1 MNALREQ
8 FISEARELVLQATDD
23 LIAIERTGFD
33 AERLD
38 RVFRA
43 FHTLKGSAGVVELPA
58 MSFVLHA
65 AEDLLAEVN
74 ARRQPITT
82 SLVNEALLSLDQ
94 ISKWIDD
101 FEASGALPSDA
112 GDTARKSTER
122 LRALLNEASA
132 KPVESGQDSGGTPS
146 WASRLA
152 AEIFQLPG
160 KSDHNHLAIEYE
172 PLSDCFFNG
181 DDPLRLLQSVP
192 NLLAVSVEPR
202 KEWQRLG
209 ELDPFVCNLRIHA
222 IAKTTRSE
230 VAQIFRFVPDQI
242 RVFELPAD
250 AATVRQVDRE
260 NESLALLENI
270 LARQIGLIQ
279 AGLQDG
285 DFYGRLGSATRVATN
300 ALRHNGRA
308 EMSGS
313 VESAMEAAMA
323 QKDASLLLASLQAI
337 TKQLLAPPSGALSE
351 NKDGSATRRS
361 LRVDEAR
368 IDAIFNLSGEMIV
381 ARNGLMHLARRME
394 QAAHDSDLIRDIRA
408 SNESFGRLVSDMHS
422 AILQLRMVPVDQ
434 LFRSFPR
441 LVRDISQRLGKNVEL
456 IARGGTTECD
466 KNVVDRLFE
475 PLLHLVRNALDH
487 GVESPEARRAAGKPE
502 IATVT
507 LAATRSGDRL
517 VIEITDDGRGIDPEA
532 MRRKA
537 REGGAS
543 AAEEIDQLS
552 DEEAIHLI
560 FRPGFST
567 ASKVSD
573 ISGRGVGMDVVRN
586 TVEQVGGRIALA
598 SRFGTGTTVRLDL
611 PISVAMSQIMVVDA
625 GGQSFGL
632 PMDAVGETVRLS
644 PDRVATIKDN
654 KGFVLRDRIVPIC
667 SLAELMG
674 LQLPPAK
681 SREGQAHLLVVVEVA
696 GRVAALEVDAIRD
709 RLDAV
714 LKPMQGVLSNAR
726 GYSGTT
732 VTSDGRVLLV
742 LDLKEIL
749 P

>member
-160 KSDHNHLAIEYE
+160 KSDRNHLAIEYE

-279 AGLQDG
+279 AGLQEG

-323 QKDASLLLASLQAI
+323 QKDASLLVASLQAI
-337 TKQLLAPPSGALSE
+337 TKQLLAPPSEALSE

>member
-112 GDTARKSTER
+112 GDTARKSAER

-279 AGLQDG
+279 AGLQEG

-337 TKQLLAPPSGALSE
+337 TKQLLAPPSEALSE

-543 AAEEIDQLS
+543 AADEIDQLS

>member
-74 ARRQPITT
+74 ARRRPITT

-152 AEIFQLPG
+152 AEIFQLPA

-279 AGLQDG
+279 AGLQEG

-300 ALRHNGRA
+300 ALRHYGRA

-337 TKQLLAPPSGALSE
+337 TKQLLAPPSEALSE

-681 SREGQAHLLVVVEVA
+681 SREGRAHLLVVVEVA